1 MKITKRQLR
10 RIIKEEKASLLKEQ
24 WGNSESSSPLI
35 QFAQAWAG
43 LGGAVQEQ
51 VSSVIEAYHNSGGIG
66 DQRFNEAVYDQNPN
80 AIDMAMQRLRPA
92 LRLGELGEEGA
103 AILQALG
110 EAQDLFERGDMEA
123 EADARA
129 SGDIE

>member
-10 RIIKEEKASLLKEQ
+10 RIIKEEKTKILNEQ

-51 VSSVIEAYHNSGGIG
+51 VSSIIEAYHNSGGVG
-66 DQRFNEAVYDQNPN
+66 DQRFDEAVYDQNPN
-80 AIDMAMQRLRPA
+80 AIDMAMQRLGPA
-92 LRLGELGEEGA
+92 LRLGELGDEGD
-103 AILQALG
+103 AILEALT
-110 EAQDLFERGDMEA
+110 EAQDLFEREEYKDEA
-123 EADARA
+123 EEREA
-129 SGDIE
+129 